1 MYGCFR
7 LENLNDG
14 RDVFVTSHDMLTRTL
29 SLHVRHDFAVP
40 DVFVQGSLEE
50 IEEALWIGASI
61 QQSVRTRR
69 SHDEV
74 RKITEIKDVEMQR
87 IQGTYQEQLM
97 KLLDDIRSV
106 TLERDR
112 LQREYGEGLK
122 EARGVERGIVEREWE
137 EKMRLLRAEHDVLSS
152 RYEGLEARRR
162 VLEESRA
169 KDIQEAVQ
177 RTEGLMEKVVAA
189 KQDQLVRMES
199 AYQRLS
205 EAMTRQTEEI
215 AKLSGVVGKR
225 GANVKTKGSDYEEEF
240 GEKLRRH
247 FGVCRGFS
255 LKDTCLGSGHEMDFS
270 MGLEG
275 EVVLWELKNYGG
287 VVPKAEVEKF
297 LRDLKENPQA
307 KIGVMVSRGTD
318 IYGKTGTGPMMVEFE
333 GEKMMVYLS
342 KFEEFCGEE
351 EGRVFHMLGGL
362 FRIWWQYHHESVDT
376 FDRADMI
383 RELER
388 AVEELGKRRTE
399 WRRHKAHLDE
409 MGRWTA
415 DLLEESEGRLDR
427 LLKRAKSVQED
438 SETHRRG
445 GGEPLVIPEGVF
457 RDSGEEKERSW
468 IQSVMRVCVPGGD
481 MEVREL
487 VELLSAHHKLS
498 KDTIR
503 SNVMS
508 IIRDSAVVKKGVVKY
523 IRGISKYVEPCAI
536 RMG

>member
-7 LENLNDG
+7 LEHLNNG
-14 RDVFVTSHDMLTRTL
+14 RDVSIIAHDMLTRTI
-29 SLHVRHDFAVP
+29 SLHVRQDFVVP
-40 DVFVQGSLEE
+40 DVFMKGGVEE
-50 IEEALWIGASI
+50 IEEALWIGATM

-69 SHDEV
+69 SNDEV
-74 RKITEIKDVEMQR
+74 RKLTELKDMEIQR
-87 IQGTYQEQLM
+87 IQGTYQEQLT

-112 LQREYGEGLK
+112 LQMEYGEGLK
-122 EARGVERGIVEREWE
+122 EARGVERGVVEREWE
-137 EKMRLLRAEHDVLSS
+137 EKMRVLRKEHELVLN
-152 RYEGLEARRR
+152 RYEGLEARKR
-162 VLEESRA
+162 VLEETRHA
-169 KDIQEAVQ
+169 DIQEAVR
-177 RTEGLMEKVVAA
+177 RTEELMEKVVVA
-189 KQDQLVRMES
+189 KQEQLTRMES

-205 EAMTRQTEEI
+205 EAMMKQTEEI
-215 AKLSGVVGKR
+215 ARLSGVVGKR

-247 FGVCRGFS
+247 YGVCRGFS
-255 LKDTCLGSGHEMDFS
+255 LKDTRLGSGHEMDFS

-275 EVVLWELKNYGG
+275 EVVMWELKNYGA
-287 VVPKAEVEKF
+287 VVPKAEVDKF
-297 LRDLKENPQA
+297 LRDLKENPQT
-307 KIGVMVSRGTD
+307 KIGVMVSRATD
-318 IYGKTGTGPMMVEFE
+318 IYGKTLTGPMMVEFE

-342 KFEEFCGEE
+342 RFEEFCGED

-388 AVEELGKRRTE
+388 AVEELAKRRTE

-409 MGRWTA
+409 VSRWTA

-427 LLKRAKSVQED
+427 LLKRAKNVQEGD
-438 SETHRRG
+438 NGGQRA

-457 RDSGEEKERSW
+457 RDSGEEKERGW
-468 IQSVMRVCVPGGD
+468 IQSVMQVCVPGGE

-487 VELLSAHHKLS
+487 VELLSGYHKLS

-508 IIRDSAVVKKGVVKY
+508 VVRDSAVVKKGVVKY

-536 RMG
+536 RM